1 MRLSALAL
9 SLSLSLSLSLCDAG
23 VGHFAGNRAACQ
35 IGAKSELS
43 GDYSAALLTAGG
55 TEGASITPERLV

>member
-1 MRLSALAL
+1 MRLSASSLPL
-9 SLSLSLSLSLCDAG
+9 SLSLALYVMPG

>member
-1 MRLSALAL
+1 MQLSASSAL
-9 SLSLSLSLSLCDAG
+9 SPPSPLSLCDAG
-23 VGHFAGNRAACQ
+23 VGHFAGNGAACQ

-55 TEGASITPERLV
+55 TEWASITPARPV